1 MREMKVAT
9 NEAFHSSLGPK
20 ETSSAWD
27 VGRYRY
33 YNNLVL
39 NSWQFS
45 LFRRVLGQEDG
56 KEDVR
61 SFQCFNTFVC
71 LFVCLFLS
79 DFLALAPARFSLF
92 FCFFFVSVS
101 VSFFKLIPYSL

>member
-71 LFVCLFLS
+71 LFVCFYLTFL
-79 DFLALAPARFSLF
+79 LSLRLGF
-92 FCFFFVSVS
+92 RCFFV
-101 VSFFKLIPYSL
+101 FFRLGLGLVFQAYTL